1 MYNKLIAN
9 NKDMTLMNVKAAGV
23 NRDTLETPKQ
33 MKADL
38 LETSFQI
45 SFQKELDQYKTN
57 NSK

>member
-38 LETSFQI
+38 LETSF
-45 SFQKELDQYKTN
+45 
-57 NSK
+57 